1 MTQPTYTT
9 AQVHYRLRVP
19 KPTIR
24 NWSAEYAEFLSQRA
38 RPDDGKT
45 RRFTY
50 DDLIILNTVRH
61 LARTEGLNSNEQIR
75 QQLAD
80 GQRVTELPPMKSPEE
95 EDALEAVQ
103 LVPIAELERVLDRVA
118 AMQNE
123 IERLTGEAATSGS
136 ERDQAL
142 LALDEANQQIGVLRE
157 ASGRLRGFLV
167 GAMIA
172 GIGFA
177 GLFLL
182 VIAVALTYQ
191 MQ

>member
-24 NWSAEYAEFLSQRA
+24 NWSAEYAEFLSERA

-50 DDLIILNTVRH
+50 DDLIILNTVRY
-61 LARTEGLNSNEQIR
+61 LTRIEGLNSNEQIR
-75 QQLAD
+75 QELAIGRRMPD
-80 GQRVTELPPMKSPEE
+80 LPSTKSPEE
-95 EDALEAVQ
+95 EEALEAVQ
-103 LVPIAELERVLDRVA
+103 LVPIAELERVLDKVVA
-118 AMQNE
+118 LQHE
-123 IERLTGEAATSGS
+123 IDRLTGEAASSSS

-142 LALDEANQQIGVLRE
+142 LALDEANQQISALRE
-157 ASGRLRGFLV
+157 TSGRLRGLLL
-167 GAMIA
+167 GMMIA

-177 GLFLL
+177 GLFLIVL
-182 VIAVALTYQ
+182 AVALTYQ
-191 MQ
+191 AQ